1 MPLSGPRFG
10 VSAASWAVAAVL
22 SAKQVSPEGAPEALP
37 SEGEEPLVLAEEGPE
52 DLEMRASRARTDRQ
66 GHIGFAYG
74 RALRFH

>member
-10 VSAASWAVAAVL
+10 VSAASWAGAAVL

-37 SEGEEPLVLAEEGPE
+37 SEGEGPLVLVEEGPE
-52 DLEMRASRARTDRQ
+52 DLEMRANRARTDRR